1 MFKIFV
7 LRTSQYFS
15 SIHIAGFYDPINDNH
30 AVHKNVFAVKE
41 LAPQLCPSRICTSD
55 FLCGIL
61 LLRGFVRLFFSN
73 YIVYYTLTRRDA
85 FSLKMEEVPLD
96 DYAPLPTSP
105 ERNIADSPPAN
116 PQTQMESNLG
126 VDDLGV
132 DTAIDTRRQTQPRPK
147 LDSERLLGDAGLPVL
162 RNFVGRVQFKGKG
175 HEKRDLTKLLS
186 AYQIWGH
193 QLFPKANFE
202 DILAMCRRTGNDRDV
217 RSWRQTAL
225 ENEMYGKGDKEDLPS
240 YPASPRSPVAET
252 RPEKDSNVPASSEGI
267 KVASEP
273 DNLANLFTSD
283 ELEAA
288 QDIQA
293 RTGKDS
299 DETHL
304 TTRHES
310 RENNQHSERD
320 GDGHGD
326 GNEDE
331 DEDEVAA
338 AMEIYNDLGL

>member
-1 MFKIFV
+1 MA
-7 LRTSQYFS
+7 S
-15 SIHIAGFYDPINDNH
+15 SS
-30 AVHKNVFAVKE
+30 
-41 LAPQLCPSRICTSD
+41 C
-55 FLCGIL
+55 
-61 LLRGFVRLFFSN
+61 FFSN

-105 ERNIADSPPAN
+105 ERNIPDSPPAN
-116 PQTQMESNLG
+116 PQTQMDSNLG

-147 LDSERLLGDAGLPVL
+147 LDGERLLGDTGLPVL

-202 DILAMCRRTGNDRDV
+202 DILAMCRRKGNDREV
-217 RSWRQTAL
+217 RSWRQTAV

-240 YPASPRSPVAET
+240 YPASPRSPVAEP
-252 RPEKDSNVPASSEGI
+252 RPERDSNVPASSEGI
-267 KVASEP
+267 KAASEP

-310 RENNQHSERD
+310 REDNQHSERD

-326 GNEDE
+326 GHEDEDE